1 MAQDSGEPVSQAEL
15 AGSPV
20 LLADTPAAAATRQRG
35 SMPLAPGELRWL
47 ALPFLAPALV
57 LLAAILLYPL
67 IYSIVRSLFAD
78 GAPGGFG
85 SFVGLRNYG
94 SIFTDSSTLRA
105 VENNL
110 LWLVVVPTIVTILG
124 LIFAVLTERIRWAT
138 AFKTVLF
145 MPMAI
150 SALASGITFALIYA
164 DQPSRG
170 LANAVTVGIHDAFG
184 SSSAYPTVFSN
195 DAAVYSGSALAGY
208 TTKTTFAPGSAALL
222 PLTGL
227 NLQSP
232 PPDASQAAL
241 PPVSRAVYGVI
252 WNDFRLGGGGTAGK
266 IDPRE
271 LGLPGMQ
278 VQAIRGSQV
287 VATTTADA
295 HGGFVFPGLTSG
307 RYQLR
312 LPAAN
317 FAAAF
322 GGVSWLG
329 PNLITPAIMIA
340 YLWIYAGFAMVLLAA
355 GMAAIPRDAL
365 EAARM
370 DGATERQVFR
380 RITVPLLAPVLTVV
394 FVTLIINVPKVF
406 DIVFIIGQSAGANQ
420 KYSDVLAVSLYSAF
434 GNQQYGLASAIGV
447 ILVLAVIP
455 MMVVN
460 IRRFRREQR

>member
-1 MAQDSGEPVSQAEL
+1 MAQDSGEPVSPAEL

-20 LLADTPAAAATRQRG
+20 LLAEPPAAAATRQRG
-35 SMPLAPGELRWL
+35 RMPLAPGEVRWL
-47 ALPFLAPALV
+47 ALPFLAPALA

-170 LANAVTVGIHDAFG
+170 LANTITVGIHDAFG

-195 DAAVYSGSALAGY
+195 DSAVYSGSALAGY
-208 TTKTTFAPGSAALL
+208 TTKATFAPGSAALL

-232 PPDASQAAL
+232 PPDARQAAL
-241 PPVSRAVYGVI
+241 PPVSRAVDGVI

-317 FAAAF
+317 FATAF

-329 PNLITPAIMIA
+329 PNL
-340 YLWIYAGFAMVLLAA
+340 
-355 GMAAIPRDAL
+355 
-365 EAARM
+365 
-370 DGATERQVFR
+370 QVFR

-394 FVTLIINVPKVF
+394 FVTLIINVLKVF

-420 KYSDVLAVSLYSAF
+420 KYSDVLAVSLYNAF

-455 MMVVN
+455 MIVVN